1 MHKLLLTTMSALL
14 LMGCEVIDD
23 AATEKEQPI
32 NSEALSVSIPFSQES
47 VFAEVAHS
55 AAIVVTFNNEV
66 ILERFKES
74 MLEVIHEQS
83 NLFFN

>member
-1 MHKLLLTTMSALL
+1 MFEPILEQKMS
-14 LMGCEVIDD
+14 
-23 AATEKEQPI
+23 EQI
-32 NSEALSVSIPFSQES
+32 KS
-47 VFAEVAHS
+47 
-55 AAIVVTFNNEV
+55 NEV